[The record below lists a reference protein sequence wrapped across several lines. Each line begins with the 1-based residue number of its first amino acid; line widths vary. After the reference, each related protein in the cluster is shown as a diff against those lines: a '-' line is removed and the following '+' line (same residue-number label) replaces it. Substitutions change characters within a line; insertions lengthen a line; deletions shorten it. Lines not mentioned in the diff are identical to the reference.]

1 MSSFLFLYIKEEEGV
16 CTVHECFSSSIIQYR
31 PSPFL
36 FLSGV
41 VVSARISVWQSDRQF
56 VKSPIFVSLPCTV
69 YSIYFEVWSRAES
82 YERIDPLEDHHS
94 YRVCLYSIVVWNFT
108 ARQSLPLYIYIYV
121 CGTATGSF
129 RWWCYS
135 TVLRPGLQPYQK
147 EVMLRS
153 PLKAMEWRLERSNGA
168 ICRARFNSLDSH
180 SQSIKDDEKSLIL
193 WWFSKRATFDE
204 SSICS
209 GLNADPLM
217 EDVSLKR
224 LICIR
229 TKLCWWQLIWSR
241 RGLGYII
248 KSN

>member
-1 MSSFLFLYIKEEEGV
+1 MGFQCISFDVSYKLRAYFIDRHVFLPFLYIKEDEEEEASHGQH
-16 CTVHECFSSSIIQYR
+16 CIVHECFSNSIIQYR
-31 PSPFL
+31 PSPSL
-36 FLSGV
+36 FLSAV

-56 VKSPIFVSLPCTV
+56 VKSPILVSLPFTV

-108 ARQSLPLYIYIYV
+108 ALQSLPLYIYIY
-121 CGTATGSF
+121 ATGSF

-135 TVLRPGLQPYQK
+135 TVLRAGLQPYQK

-180 SQSIKDDEKSLIL
+180 SQSIKDERKSLL
-193 WWFSKRATFDE
+193 WWF
-204 SSICS
+204 
-209 GLNADPLM
+209 L
-217 EDVSLKR
+217 
-224 LICIR
+224 
-229 TKLCWWQLIWSR
+229 
-241 RGLGYII
+241 RGLLLSWAYAQGWMPMHCGEM
-248 KSN
+248 SLLRD